1 MLLQDAVRLW
11 IRHHRGV
18 LPRGVHLDGG
28 ALHPLNHACMEL
40 GLLCRLARRRI
51 RWIWMTRRGKVEE
64 ATDALDI
71 VLQLLL
77 LARMHVFDAL
87 SESEAAFELS
97 AELGTKP
104 MAANEYRGRADHDEV
119 ATAHETEQ
127 DDLLPQG
134 QVTHWH
140 GNETRHRHR

>member
-1 MLLQDAVRLW
+1 
-11 IRHHRGV
+11 
-18 LPRGVHLDGG
+18 
-28 ALHPLNHACMEL
+28 
-40 GLLCRLARRRI
+40 
-51 RWIWMTRRGKVEE
+51 MTRRGKVEE

-77 LARMHVFDAL
+77 LACMHVFDAF
-87 SESEAAFELS
+87 SESEAALEFF

-104 MAANEYRGRADHDEV
+104 MAANKYRGRADHDEV

-134 QVTHWH
+134 QVTRRH